1 VTTVVI
7 VGAGLGGLRAAES
20 LRANGFVGE
29 ITVIGDEP
37 HMPYNRPP
45 LSKEALKSGLDM
57 STLEF
62 RRKASVADVTWQL
75 GNAVVACDL
84 SARTITLADGSIVGF
99 DALVAASGIR
109 PRDFNI
115 PGPRNGRHFLRA
127 AADAHAL
134 REQLVPGARI
144 VILGSGFI
152 GCEVAATARQ
162 LGCEVDIVTL
172 DPVPMYRP
180 LGTILGAGMQA
191 LHEEHGVRFH
201 FGRSITEFTGHD
213 RVTGAVLDDD
223 SSLEADVVL
232 EAVGSVPNTQ
242 WLAGN
247 NLDLSDGILTDSSL
261 RVVGSPAPFV
271 AVGDVARYEN
281 ALFPGVA
288 RRIEHWNLPTDT
300 GKRAGATLATLLAGG
315 QPDQTP
321 FAPMPSF
328 WSDQYHCKVQSFGLP
343 GIADEIVIVGGEPS
357 GECVAEYRRDGAL
370 VGVIGINSTSALV
383 PYRTA
388 LMAG

>member
-1 VTTVVI
+1 
-7 VGAGLGGLRAAES
+7 
-20 LRANGFVGE
+20 
-29 ITVIGDEP
+29 
-37 HMPYNRPP
+37 
-45 LSKEALKSGLDM
+45 
-57 STLEF
+57 
-62 RRKASVADVTWQL
+62 
-75 GNAVVACDL
+75 VVACDL
-84 SARTITLADGSIVGF
+84 SARTITLADGSLVGF

-127 AADAHAL
+127 AADAQAL

-144 VILGSGFI
+144 LILGSGFI

-172 DPVPMYRP
+172 DLVPMYRP

-191 LHEEHGVRFH
+191 HHEEHGVRFH

-247 NLDLSDGILTDSSL
+247 NIDLSDGILTDSSL
-261 RVVGSPAPFV
+261 RVVGSPLPFV

-343 GIADEIVIVGGEPS
+343 GIADEIVIVGAGAAGIAVASSLLSRDSKLDVVIIDPADTHYYQPGWTMVGGGIFKPETTVKKMASVIPS
-357 GECVAEYRRDGAL
+357 KVKWIKVAVAGFERPRRSSSLQRHRRGPHWKDRNDGCV
-370 VGVIGINSTSALV
+370 N
-383 PYRTA
+383 
-388 LMAG
+388 